1 MLISGGFFFVSFCNA
16 LILSTSEKSIGKIQH
31 AKVGLV
37 LGTSKYLT
45 NGRSNLY
52 FKYRIDKA
60 AELYKNGTVH
70 YLVVSGDNGRK
81 GYDEPTDM
89 KNALIALGVPAN
101 RIFCDFAGFSTL
113 DSVLR
118 MKMIFGQ
125 TSFVIISQKFHLERA
140 IYLAKR
146 FGMEVAG
153 ATAQSPPTGYNSTIE
168 LREKLAR
175 VKAVFEVLIQ
185 KQPYFL
191 GCKVFIQ

>member
-1 MLISGGFFFVSFCNA
+1 M
-16 LILSTSEKSIGKIQH
+16 
-31 AKVGLV
+31 V
-37 LGTSKYLT
+37 LGTSVYLI

-60 AELYKNGTVH
+60 AELYKSGAVY

-118 MKMIFGQ
+118 MKLIFKQ
-125 TSFVIISQKFHLERA
+125 KSFVIISQKFHLERA
-140 IYLAKR
+140 IYLAER
-146 FGMEVAG
+146 FGMKVTG
-153 ATAQSPPTGYNSTIE
+153 AAAKSPPKGYNPTIE

-175 VKAVFEVLIQ
+175 VKAVLEVLIQ
-185 KQPYFL
+185 KEPYHL
-191 GCKVFIQ
+191 GSQVEIK